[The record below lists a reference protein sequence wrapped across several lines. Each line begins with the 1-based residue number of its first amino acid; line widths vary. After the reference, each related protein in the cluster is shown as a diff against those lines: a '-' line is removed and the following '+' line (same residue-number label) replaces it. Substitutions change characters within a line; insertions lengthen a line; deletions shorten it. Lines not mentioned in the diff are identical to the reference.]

1 MIQRVIDSFSQRRG
15 GDFRSLSG
23 FALCEEISGQE
34 NGFLSGDPSLGIQG
48 ILRGFSFGTLF
59 GMAFDFI
66 KGTDQVQERT
76 RGGITGFF
84 RVKEFSPYMSPASGM
99 FKRQIIIQ
107 RNAVLLLP
115 FPGTSSRTVV
125 SSQ

>member
-1 MIQRVIDSFSQRRG
+1 MIQCVIDRFGHRRT

-34 NGFLSGDPSLGIQG
+34 NGFLSGDPPLGIQG

-59 GMAFDFI
+59 GMAFDLI

-76 RGGITGFF
+76 RTGISGFF
-84 RVKEFSPYMSPASGM
+84 RIKEFSPYMSPAAGM
-99 FKRQIIIQ
+99 FKRQVIIA
-107 RNAVLLLP
+107 RSAVS
-115 FPGTSSRTVV
+115 FERESAN
-125 SSQ
+125 